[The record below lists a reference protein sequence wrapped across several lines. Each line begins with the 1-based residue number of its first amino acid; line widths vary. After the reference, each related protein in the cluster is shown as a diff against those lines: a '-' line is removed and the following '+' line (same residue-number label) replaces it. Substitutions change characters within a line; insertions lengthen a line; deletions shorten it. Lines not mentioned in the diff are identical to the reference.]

1 MRPDETPQFKRD
13 RGSVIASGVVGNVLE
28 WYDFALYG
36 YLAPVTAT
44 LFFPS
49 KDPLIS
55 LVQSFAVFA
64 VGLLARPI
72 GGFFLGR
79 IGDRLGRRTL
89 LLASAVL
96 MGAPTFLMGLLP
108 TYASVGIMAPI
119 LLVLLRL
126 MQGLSA
132 GGEFTGS
139 IIFLIEH
146 APPRRQGLYGSLSNV
161 GAMIGGLLGAGAAW
175 LTTSSMGAEALHE
188 WGWRIPF
195 LSGIVVSGCGFLIR
209 WRVSDSP
216 AYLRLKAQGALAR
229 RANWMTYQKH
239 FKHMVVTIGLNWV
252 VSAGYY
258 VVFVWLVT
266 DLSKVAGV
274 ALHTALGVGTL
285 GLMFGLLC
293 TLLMGQ
299 LSDILGRRRLL
310 VAAALATTI
319 GVVPLLLLSDEGTLP
334 SAVAAQLGLA
344 LLVASFL
351 GALPA
356 VFVSLYPADVRC
368 SALSVGY
375 NIAVALFGGTAP
387 LVATY
392 LVKATG
398 WSAAPGIYLAATALV
413 CLALVPLVPEASPDQ
428 SAQDQSQTSYSAPRF
443 GGA

>member
-1 MRPDETPQFKRD
+1 MRSDERPEFIGNR
-13 RGSVIASGVVGNVLE
+13 RSVIASGIVGNVLE

-49 KDPLIS
+49 KDPLVS
-55 LVQSFAVFA
+55 LVQCFAVFA
-64 VGLLARPI
+64 VGALARPI

-89 LLASAVL
+89 LLLSAVL

-126 MQGLSA
+126 VQGLSA

-139 IIFLIEH
+139 IIFLIEQ
-146 APPRRQGLYGSLSNV
+146 APPRRQGLYGSFSNV
-161 GAMIGGLLGAGAAW
+161 GAMMGGLLGAGAGW
-175 LTTSSMGAEALHE
+175 LTTSSIGAEALHD

-195 LSGIVVSGCGFLIR
+195 LSGILVSACGFFIR
-209 WRVSDSP
+209 LRVPDSP
-216 AYLRLKAQGALAR
+216 AYLRLKTQGALVH
-229 RANWMTYQKH
+229 RATWTTFQEH
-239 FKHMVVTIGLNWV
+239 LRPLAVTVGLNWV

-274 ALHTALGVGTL
+274 ALHTALGVGML
-285 GLMFGLLC
+285 GLVFGLLS
-293 TLLMGQ
+293 TLVMGQ
-299 LSDILGRRRLL
+299 LSDVLGRRQVL
-310 VAAALATTI
+310 VAATLATAI
-319 GVVPLLLLSDEGTLP
+319 AVIPLLQLADEGTLL

-344 LLVASFL
+344 FLIACFL
-351 GALPA
+351 GTLPA

-368 SALSVGY
+368 SVLSVGY
-375 NIAVALFGGTAP
+375 NIAIALFGGTAP

-392 LVKATG
+392 LVRATG
-398 WSAAPGIYLAATALV
+398 WPAAPGIYLAATALI
-413 CLALVPLVPEASPDQ
+413 CLALVPLVPEAS
-428 SAQDQSQTSYSAPRF
+428 QDPSKS
-443 GGA
+443 

>member
-1 MRPDETPQFKRD
+1 MSSDETSEVTGD
-13 RGSVIASGVVGNVLE
+13 RWRVIGSGIVGNVLE

-49 KDPLIS
+49 KDPLVS

-64 VGLLARPI
+64 VGSLARPI
-72 GGFFLGR
+72 GGLLLGR
-79 IGDRLGRRTL
+79 VGDRLGRRAL
-89 LLASAVL
+89 LMLSAVL

-139 IIFLIEH
+139 ITFLVEH
-146 APPRRQGLYGSLSNV
+146 APRRRQGLYGSFSNV
-161 GAMIGGLLGAGAAW
+161 GAMMGGLLGAGAGW
-175 LTTSSMGAEALHE
+175 LTTSSIGTEALHD

-195 LSGIVVSGCGFLIR
+195 LSGIVVSACGFFIR
-209 WRVSDSP
+209 LRVPDSP
-216 AYLRLKAQGALAR
+216 TYLRLKGQGALVR
-229 RANWMTYQKH
+229 RATWTTFQKH
-239 FKHMVVTIGLNWV
+239 FKPMAVTVGLNWV

-285 GLMFGLLC
+285 GLMFGLFC

-299 LSDILGRRRLL
+299 LSDIVGQRRVL
-310 VAAALATTI
+310 VAGTLATAI
-319 GVVPLLLLSDEGTLP
+319 AVIPLLLLADQGTLL

-344 LLVASFL
+344 LVVSCFL
-351 GALPA
+351 GTLPA
-356 VFVSLYPADVRC
+356 VFVSLFPADVRC

-375 NIAVALFGGTAP
+375 NITIALFGGTAP

-398 WSAAPGIYLAATALV
+398 WSAAPGIYLAATALI
-413 CLALVPLVPEASPDQ
+413 CLALVPLVPEASSDQ
-428 SAQDQSQTSYSAPRF
+428 SPCR
-443 GGA
+443 